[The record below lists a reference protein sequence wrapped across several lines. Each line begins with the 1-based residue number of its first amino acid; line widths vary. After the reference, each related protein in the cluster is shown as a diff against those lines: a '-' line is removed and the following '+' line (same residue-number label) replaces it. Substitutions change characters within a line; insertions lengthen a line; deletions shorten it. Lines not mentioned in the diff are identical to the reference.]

1 MVEGSRKES
10 KITIFVILR
19 KVSFDPVDVV
29 LDLFILANVFRFH
42 SGSCVED
49 LVILNIRFFDVVV
62 LVKEGFVLLKGGD
75 IVVSVTSQG

>member
-29 LDLFILANVFRFH
+29 LDLFILAKVVRFH
-42 SGSCVED
+42 SGSGGED
-49 LVILNIRFFDVVV
+49 LVVLNIRFFDVVV
-62 LVKEGFVLLKGGD
+62 LVKEGFVLLKGCD
-75 IVVSVTSQG
+75 IVVSFTSQG

>member
-29 LDLFILANVFRFH
+29 LDLFILAKVVRFH
-42 SGSCVED
+42 SGSGGED
-49 LVILNIRFFDVVV
+49 LVVLNIRFFDVVV